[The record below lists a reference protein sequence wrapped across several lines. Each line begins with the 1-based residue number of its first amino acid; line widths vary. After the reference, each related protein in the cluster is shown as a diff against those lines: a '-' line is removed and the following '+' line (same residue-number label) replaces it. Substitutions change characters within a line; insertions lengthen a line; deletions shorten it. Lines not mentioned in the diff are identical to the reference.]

1 MRAIESGCPAGKIGD
16 TWKTQVYNWFKVGK
30 LNVVKKKALKSL
42 AKSVPGNSLRIWFLR
57 LSNYRIGKN
66 VYIGEELVIID
77 DLKDRSVVLVI
88 EDRVAISPRVTFVMH
103 SAPNWSR
110 IRNII
115 GDKKGKIRI
124 KQDAWIGTGAVILPG
139 IEIGEGAIVGANS
152 LVTKDVPDYTIVG
165 GIPAKK
171 IETLNVPWRK
181 DNGE

>member
-1 MRAIESGCPAGKIGD
+1 
-16 TWKTQVYNWFKVGK
+16 
-30 LNVVKKKALKSL
+30 
-42 AKSVPGNSLRIWFLR
+42 
-57 LSNYRIGKN
+57 
-66 VYIGEELVIID
+66 
-77 DLKDRSVVLVI
+77 LVI